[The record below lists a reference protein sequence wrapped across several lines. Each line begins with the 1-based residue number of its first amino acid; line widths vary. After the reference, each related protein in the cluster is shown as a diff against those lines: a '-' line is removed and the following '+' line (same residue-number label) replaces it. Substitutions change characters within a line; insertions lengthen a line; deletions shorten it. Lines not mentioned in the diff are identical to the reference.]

1 MLPLDSP
8 RWSQLAHA
16 YGSAA
21 DVPTWLTRLTDLP
34 SSEGNAEPWFS
45 IWSALAHQGDVYAS
59 SYAAVPHVVAALAA
73 APEKADSSYFHFP
86 AWVEICRAKNGPPI
100 PSDLEAPYFA
110 ALGRLPALVAFAAS
124 NQWSPA
130 FLACCMAAIAVAK
143 GQPAMAEAALE
154 LNPELAEQFLEW
166 SAEQ

>member
-8 RWSQLAHA
+8 RWSQLTHA

-21 DVPTWLTRLTDLP
+21 DVPAWLIRLTDLP
-34 SSEGNAEPWFS
+34 SSQGNAEPWFS
-45 IWSALAHQGDVYAS
+45 IWSALAHQGDVYVS

-73 APEKADSSYFHFP
+73 APERADSSYFHFP
-86 AWVEICRAKNGPPI
+86 AWVEICRTKNGPPI

-110 ALGRLPALVAFAAS
+110 ALRRLPALVASAAS
-124 NQWSPA
+124 NHWSPE
-130 FLACCMAAIAVAK
+130 FLACCMAAIAAAK

-154 LNPELAEQFLEW
+154 LNPELAAQLLEW